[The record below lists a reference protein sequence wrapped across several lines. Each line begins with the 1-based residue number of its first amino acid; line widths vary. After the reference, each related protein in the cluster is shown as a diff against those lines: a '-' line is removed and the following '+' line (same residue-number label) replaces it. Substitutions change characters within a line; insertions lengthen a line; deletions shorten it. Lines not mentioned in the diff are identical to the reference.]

1 MNLPENRSEKT
12 VKFFIA
18 LPAFLA
24 LISLLEVGFLPES
37 SLAQQGFKWG
47 RMEIHPGVAFEAKYN
62 DNVFLDAHKT
72 FVNGTREFPR
82 EDFIFTT
89 SPSLTIEQK
98 RQKGDNFGFFFQYL
112 GKDERFVDLKNQNFY
127 TQKVSAHLEF
137 GDVGGDMN
145 WTLGGGFLD
154 SRDPISPE
162 FAANLN
168 PRQERT
174 TYDLKANLLWR
185 LTHDIETDIKAQ
197 FSRNLFDN
205 FGLQEFD
212 QYNGSGTLIWQTS
225 ALTGIGINY
234 SNQYVDYLEASTIN
248 FDNFAYSGSFI
259 LKWKPISVFSSE
271 FWIGLNYLNVFGV
284 EGQNRDDIIYK
295 VQLKYQPKITRSWTL
310 IGFREIPNSYFRDI
324 QAFQRTVAELTWNQK
339 LGVKWKGLSMISF
352 EVRKYDIAA
361 QDVSGGGALKLRKD
375 EYFYGLLSLT
385 YSIQDWWEV
394 IMEYSYTIN
403 DSNFDDSD
411 YSRDLVFLR
420 SSFTF

>member
-1 MNLPENRSEKT
+1 MNPPENRSEKT
-12 VKFFIA
+12 VKVFIA

-37 SLAQQGFKWG
+37 GLAQQGFKWG

-62 DNVFLDAHKT
+62 DNVFLNAHKT

-98 RQKGDNFGFFFQYL
+98 RQKGDNFGFFFKYL
-112 GKDERFVDLKNQNFY
+112 GKDERFVELKDQDFY
-127 TQKVSAHLEF
+127 TQNVSAHLEF

-145 WTLGGGFLD
+145 WTLGGGVLD

-168 PRQERT
+168 PRLERT
-174 TYDLKANLLWR
+174 TYNLKANLLWR
-185 LTHDIETDIKAQ
+185 LTHDIETDIGAQ

-205 FGLQEFD
+205 FDLQEFD

-284 EGQNRDDIIYK
+284 EGQDRDDIIYK
-295 VQLKYQPKITRSWTL
+295 VQLKYQPKFTRSWTL

-339 LGVKWKGLSMISF
+339 LGVKWKGLSTISF

-361 QDVSGGGALKLRKD
+361 QDVSGGGALKFRKD